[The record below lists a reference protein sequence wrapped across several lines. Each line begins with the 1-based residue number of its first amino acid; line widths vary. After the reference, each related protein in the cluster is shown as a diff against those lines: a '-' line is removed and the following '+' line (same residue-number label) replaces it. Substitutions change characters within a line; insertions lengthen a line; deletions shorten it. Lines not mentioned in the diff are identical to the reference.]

1 MKKMILASVLM
12 SVVSSVSFA
21 GELCGTLGTHTVA
34 PVCNP
39 GQACPMWLRLQYD
52 LTTNEGTRYD
62 LETSTMGVLEQFGEL
77 KGNEVCVSGLETR
90 TGFEVVSISKN

>member
-62 LETSTMGVLEQFGEL
+62 LETSTMGVLSNSANS
-77 KGNEVCVSGLETR
+77 KGTKFASAVLETR